1 MIMVARCRSRAVKR
15 AMDVTLS
22 AVALAGLSPVL
33 GIVGVL
39 VRLRL
44 GSPVLFRQTR
54 AGLRGR
60 QFTLFKFR
68 SMSDRRDATGALL
81 PDGER
86 LTSLGR
92 FLRSTSLDE
101 LPTLAN
107 VLSGSMSIVG
117 PRPLLPRYLPLYSA
131 SQSRRHEVRPGITGL
146 AQVSGRN
153 SLSWA
158 ERLDL
163 DARYVDNW
171 SLWLDLMIIA
181 RTFRRVLTR
190 QDVTPPGMDTMP
202 LFRGTAPDDRE

>member
-1 MIMVARCRSRAVKR
+1 
-15 AMDVTLS
+15 MDIAISVL
-22 AVALAGLSPVL
+22 ALAGLSPL
-33 GIVGVL
+33 LAIIGIL

-44 GSPVLFRQTR
+44 GRPVFFRQLR
-54 AGLRGR
+54 AGLNGQR
-60 QFTLFKFR
+60 FMLVKFR

-86 LTSLGR
+86 LTPLGR

-101 LPTLAN
+101 LPTLVN
-107 VLSGSMSIVG
+107 VLTGRMSIVG

-131 SQSRRHEVRPGITGL
+131 RQRRRHEVRPGITGL

-153 SLSWA
+153 SLSWS

-163 DARYVDNW
+163 DASYVDNW
-171 SLWLDLMIIA
+171 SLWLDVMIIA
-181 RTFRRVLTR
+181 RTFKRVLAR

-202 LFRGTAPDDRE
+202 FFSGSEHDQK